1 MFRKFVAVVAAL
13 MLVGGGLF
21 ADEIKGVFKKFE
33 DGKLTF
39 LDADGKEKT
48 YKVDPD
54 AKFKRKGK
62 DGTETEVELT
72 KMLSGKFMTDGKKIT
87 VTVEKDI
94 VTKVVPEFGKKKK
107 DPNTN

>member
-1 MFRKFVAVVAAL
+1 MFRKFLAVVL
-13 MLVGGGLF
+13 GSMLAVGGLF

-39 LDADGKEKT
+39 VDADGKEKT

-62 DGTETEVELT
+62 DGTETEVEVT
-72 KMLSGKFMTDGKKIT
+72 KMLQSKFMKDGSKIT
-87 VTVEKDI
+87 VTVEKDM
-94 VTKVVPEFGKKKK
+94 VTKVVPEFGRKKK
-107 DPNTN
+107 DNNN